1 MSGEPRQIG
10 KFKESML
17 EASSQVKGMVMGAF
31 GKQNVSTLHPA
42 SLLSPIEEGKNV
54 GMHSQHP
61 GTDPVTGESVQA
73 SAETQP
79 RESGRNVMLK
89 STCIISGKEGVKG
102 VVQLEQS
109 SEGGPTKITGEIHG
123 LEPGLHGFHV
133 HEFGDL
139 SQGCQSAGEHFNPFN
154 MEHGGPSDEIRHVG
168 DLGNVVVDGYGV
180 ARINIVDNHVSLVGS
195 TSVIGRAL
203 VVHTGD
209 DDLGK
214 GGHLDSKTTGHAGG
228 RDGCGI
234 IGIAQ

>member
-1 MSGEPRQIG
+1 MSGEIS
-10 KFKESML
+10 KLKESML
-17 EASSQVKGMVMGAF
+17 EASSQVKGMVMGAL

-54 GMHSQHP
+54 GMQY
-61 GTDPVTGESVQA
+61 DPVTGESVQA

-79 RESGRNVMLK
+79 REGARNVMLK
-89 STCIISGKEGVKG
+89 AACIISGKEGVKG
-102 VVQLEQS
+102 AVVLEQN
-109 SEGGPTKITGEIHG
+109 SEGGPTKLTGEIHG
-123 LEPGLHGFHV
+123 LAPGLHGFHV

-154 MEHGGPSDEIRHVG
+154 MAHGGPSDEIRHVG
-168 DLGNVVVDGYGV
+168 DLGNVLADGHGV
-180 ARINIVDNHVSLVGS
+180 AHINIIDNQVSLVGP

-228 RDGCGI
+228 RDACGI